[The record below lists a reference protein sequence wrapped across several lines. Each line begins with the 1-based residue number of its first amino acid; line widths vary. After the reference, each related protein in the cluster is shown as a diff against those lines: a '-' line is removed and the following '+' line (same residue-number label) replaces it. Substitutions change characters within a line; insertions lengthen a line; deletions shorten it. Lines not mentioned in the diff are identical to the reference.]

1 MGAMTS
7 MMAPSCGSRGWA
19 GGTLDWWPKARPR
32 CAVLGREPETQK
44 ADEPMAAPKGH
55 GPLDSA
61 AFYLQIGI
69 FLGTTTGPR
78 CGDLGPL

>member
-1 MGAMTS
+1 M
-7 MMAPSCGSRGWA
+7 PPLWEYFSR
-19 GGTLDWWPKARPR
+19 L
-32 CAVLGREPETQK
+32 LK